1 LVPIARGVPL
11 VALESLRV
19 EGATLGATAAGVPL
33 VALESESAAFGVPLV
48 AEESET
54 AEWLGRQAATLARSR
69 NAERARRERM
79 RVTRSERGVRR

>member
-1 LVPIARGVPL
+1 MPTAFGVPL

-19 EGATLGATAAGVPL
+19 VGAMAAGVPL
-33 VALESESAAFGVPLV
+33 VALESDSAAFGVPLV

-54 AEWLGRQAATLARSR
+54 SEWLGRQAETPATRTS
-69 NAERARRERM
+69 AERARREGM